1 MTPSSWIRSFAW
13 DALWLQSALWLA
25 PLALLL
31 ARGQEDPSQGPLDLM
46 VFGFTAL
53 FWIAHR
59 FSSSWLA
66 YATAAYRPLL
76 RADPVRFA
84 VVPVAIVATCFGV
97 LLPGD
102 NVLPYTRAER
112 VVALATIDFA
122 LVTYHF
128 AAQHYGVLSLYR
140 ARCGRAADARSR
152 RLDRLFALGVG
163 GALVLV
169 IEAVAETTAFQE
181 LWPGPWRDRAWS
193 EGAAE
198 LMRVGAS
205 ALVAALT
212 AAVLAV
218 EARAAQP
225 SVPRVLYVLGVAL
238 MVGIGLQ
245 ADLPFLFVAVWS
257 TQHWL
262 VATALATRV
271 ACAEAAPP
279 RASRIARALHA
290 VNRRPWA
297 LLLALG
303 SLSVLLLP
311 VMEVEAVKVDGVYY
325 GDRIFGAFGA
335 ALRASEWVPALLA
348 FGFASGFLHYWL
360 DRAVYRM
367 SDPSVRAAARG
378 LFAGGAPAALRPATT
393 GSLRGPVPA
402 RRLFHRLSP

>member
-1 MTPSSWIRSFAW
+1 MTPSSWVRSFAW

-59 FSSSWLA
+59 FSSTWLA
-66 YATAAYRPLL
+66 YATTAYRPLL

-84 VVPVAIVATCFGV
+84 VVPIAIMATCFGV

-102 NVLPYTRAER
+102 DVLPYTRAER
-112 VVALATIDFA
+112 VVALATVDFA

-140 ARCGRAADARSR
+140 GRSGRAADAWSR

-181 LWPGPWRDRAWS
+181 LWPGPWHDSAWLAGATELLRA
-193 EGAAE
+193 
-198 LMRVGAS
+198 GAS

-225 SVPRVLYVLGVAL
+225 SMPRVLYVLGVAL

-271 ACAEAAPP
+271 ACAEPAPP
-279 RASRIARALHA
+279 PASRVGRALHA

-335 ALRASEWVPALLA
+335 ALRTSVFVPALLA

-367 SDPSVRAAARG
+367 SDPAVRAAARG
-378 LFAGGAPAALRPATT
+378 LLAGGAPTAVRPATT
-393 GSLRGPVPA
+393 GSSRGPVPA

>member
-1 MTPSSWIRSFAW
+1 
-13 DALWLQSALWLA
+13 LWLQSALWLV

-31 ARGQEDPSQGPLDLM
+31 AHGHEDPSQGPLDLM

-53 FWIAHR
+53 FWLAHR
-59 FSSSWLA
+59 FSSTWLA
-66 YATAAYRPLL
+66 YATTAYRPLL

-84 VVPVAIVATCFGV
+84 VVPIAIVAACFGV

-102 NVLPYTRAER
+102 DALPYTRAER
-112 VVALATIDFA
+112 VVALATLDFA

-140 ARCGRAADARSR
+140 ARSGRAADAGSR

-181 LWPGPWRDRAWS
+181 LWQGPWHDRAWIADAT
-193 EGAAE
+193 EW
-198 LMRVGAS
+198 MRACAG
-205 ALVAALT
+205 ALVAVLS

-218 EARAAQP
+218 EARAPRP
-225 SVPRVLYVLGVAL
+225 SMPRVLYILGVAL
-238 MVGIGLQ
+238 MVSIGLQ
-245 ADLPFLFVAVWS
+245 TDQPFLFVAVWS
-257 TQHWL
+257 AQHWL
-262 VATALATRV
+262 VATALATRI
-271 ACAEAAPP
+271 ACAEPAPL
-279 RASRIARALHA
+279 RASPAGKALHA
-290 VNRRPWA
+290 LNRRPWT

-367 SDPSVRAAARG
+367 SDPAVRTAARG
-378 LFAGGAPAALRPATT
+378 LLGGGPPCAVSPATT
-393 GSLRGPVPA
+393 EAWRGPVSA
-402 RRLFHRLSP
+402 RRLSHRLSP